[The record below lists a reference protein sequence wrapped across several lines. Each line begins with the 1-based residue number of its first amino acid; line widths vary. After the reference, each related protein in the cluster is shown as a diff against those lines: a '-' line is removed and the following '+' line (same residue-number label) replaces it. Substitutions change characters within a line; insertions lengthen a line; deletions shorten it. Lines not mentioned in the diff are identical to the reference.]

1 MFSAATH
8 VDRTVH
14 QNYRVR
20 SVLDPG
26 TSLLK
31 HVNWVLD
38 DTGAV
43 RHLFLGLSNKHRN
56 DSYGEIE

>member
-1 MFSAATH
+1 LESYLIIPMSLGQDMFSAATH

-26 TSLLK
+26 TSLL
-31 HVNWVLD
+31 
-38 DTGAV
+38 
-43 RHLFLGLSNKHRN
+43 
-56 DSYGEIE
+56 